1 MLKLPYQITQVEDD
15 SVPLVIQPGIISI
28 LADRDAQG
36 RWKDGNLVRF
46 APSSGLASKVGGWIN
61 VTPTNLYNG
70 QGFKGAL
77 RAAHEWQSLDRQF
90 WAAVGTHSKLYLYN
104 QGIQYDITPLRRTA
118 TLSNAFTTT
127 NGSNVVMVTDALHG
141 AFVGD
146 NVQFTGFSTFNGV
159 TISGEYTVLS
169 ITLNGYTIQAA
180 TSATASG
187 TGGGTGT
194 ATYDINSMAID
205 AAPALGWSAGTWGT
219 PRAPANITAQITGNT
234 TLTVTAIAN
243 GVIGYNGT
251 NVLSGSGVTPG
262 TVITGFVSGTAG
274 GIGVYT
280 ISSSANTAS
289 EAMQLTQ
296 GWGEPASSSNIIT
309 PLGIWSLD
317 NWGEDLIAS
326 PRGGAIYIWNK
337 SQGPFARATLI
348 SQNAPLFN
356 NRVIVAQDARQ
367 IIAFG
372 SSTGDV
378 FGNPTGPVDPALIRW
393 CNSEDY
399 TTWIAAPTNTA
410 GSLRLNAGSGIV
422 AVTKT
427 RGGYYMGST
436 TSSALLY
443 ASGDSNIYLDNQLG
457 KASRPCGPQ
466 AAADFNGITYIM
478 AQDNF
483 QMFNGV
489 LTTMP
494 CDVWNHVFD
503 QEYTS
508 PTTGALT
515 ALNRAKMEK
524 VTCHINRSFSEVW
537 WNYPSLGGTGE
548 NDSYVVYNWQLNCW
562 HYGIW
567 SANQGGDINRSMG
580 HDYGD
585 VFQAPYMGYFNA
597 ASAVAPNLN
606 GWSFLFTHETG
617 YLANG
622 FVGFGE
628 YIASWDIDI
637 LNSGELVQVSH
648 VLNNFKEF
656 VSIGGDTPQ
665 VEVNLEVRK
674 YPADTPKT
682 KGPYFVTP
690 TTQKLSARAK
700 GRQISL
706 QIGGDGGSGPANLRL
721 LESSTAQRPQY
732 RELESGT
739 GLRILEA
746 GSSTSQGVYWSMGA
760 WRIKMGEDGD
770 R

>member
-15 SVPLVIQPGIISI
+15 SVPLVIQPGVLTI

-46 APSSGLASKVGGWIN
+46 APSSGLAAKVGGWVN
-61 VTPTNLYNG
+61 VTPTNLYSG
-70 QGFKGAL
+70 AGFKGAL
-77 RAAHEWQSLDRQF
+77 RSEHEWQSLDRQF

-104 QGIQYDITPLRRTA
+104 QGIQYDITPTRRTA
-118 TLSNAFTTT
+118 TLSNAFATTS
-127 NGSNVVMVTDALHG
+127 GSNIVTVTDQLHG

-146 NVQFTGFSTFNGV
+146 NVQFTGFSAVNGV
-159 TISGEYTVLS
+159 TLSGEYTVLS
-169 ITLNGYTIQAA
+169 ITLNTYTVQASTTA
-180 TSATASG
+180 TGTG

-205 AAPALGWSAGTWGT
+205 ATEALGWSANTWGT
-219 PRAPANITAQITGNT
+219 PRAPANLVGSISGTQ
-234 TLTVTAIAN
+234 LTVTSLTN
-243 GVIGYNGT
+243 GVIGYNST
-251 NVLSGSGVTPG
+251 NTLSGTGVSAS
-262 TVITGFVSGTAG
+262 TVVTAFVSGVAG

-280 ISSSANTAS
+280 VNNSQNVSS
-289 EAMQLTQ
+289 EAMQLTN

-326 PRGGAIYIWNK
+326 PRGGGIYIWTK
-337 SQGPFARATLI
+337 TQGPFARATVV
-348 SQNAPLFN
+348 SANAPLFN
-356 NRVIVAQDARQ
+356 NRVLVAQDARQ
-367 IIAFG
+367 ILCFG
-372 SSTGDV
+372 SSSSDD
-378 FGNPTGPVDPALIRW
+378 FGNPTGPVDPALIRF

-457 KASRPCGPQ
+457 KSSRPCGPQ
-466 AAADFNGITYIM
+466 AAADFNGVTYIM

-483 QMFNGV
+483 QKFDGV

-494 CDVWNHVFD
+494 CDVWNAVFD
-503 QEYTS
+503 QNYVS
-508 PTTGALT
+508 PTTGLAT
-515 ALNRAKMEK
+515 ALNTNKMEK
-524 VTCHINRSFSEVW
+524 VTCHINRQFSEVW
-537 WNYPSLGGTGE
+537 WNYPSISGSGE
-548 NDSYVVYNWQLNCW
+548 NDSYVAYNWQLNCW
-562 HYGIW
+562 HIGVW
-567 SANQGGDINRSMG
+567 SGNQGGDINRSAG

-585 VFQAPYMGYFNA
+585 VFQAPWMAYFNQ
-597 ASAVAPNLN
+597 ASAVSPNLN
-606 GWSFLFTHETG
+606 GWSQLFTHETG

-622 FVGFGE
+622 IVQFGE

-637 LNSGELVQVSH
+637 LNSGELVSVSH
-648 VLNNFKEF
+648 VLNNFKELG
-656 VSIGGDTPQ
+656 SIGGDTPMISAT
-665 VEVNLEVRK
+665 LEIRK
-674 YPADTPKT
+674 YPSDTPKV
-682 KGPYFVTP
+682 KGPYYIVP
-690 TTQKLSARAK
+690 TTQKLSSRGK

-706 QIGGDGGSGPANLRL
+706 LIGGHGGSGGANLRL
-721 LESSTAQRPQY
+721 LESGGY
-732 RELESGT
+732 RLLESGPQN
-739 GLRILEA
+739 LRLLEQ
-746 GSSTSQGVYWSMGA
+746 GSLTSQGVYWSMGA
-760 WRIKMGEDGD
+760 WRLKMGEDGD